1 MTREQLSLTTL
12 ARAGFVGLSSVR
24 AELDELAGLTGADV
38 DDLLPVF
45 SAAADPDTAL
55 ALALRLL
62 RQAPAQA
69 GRFVP
74 SRPDARRVLRVIG
87 ASEGLAEFF
96 LRQPGELAV
105 LDAPVDVVPT
115 AAELRADLLDAVG
128 AVDGVAGTDASE
140 ESMWCALR
148 VRYRRRLA
156 QLASVD
162 LEQEDA
168 VTGFDRI
175 AAALSD
181 LAAAALEAALA
192 VARRQAS
199 GTGPGRFPESEVR
212 ATRFAIIGMGKAGA
226 RELNYVSDVDV
237 IYVTEGDEAAE
248 EGAPAGVTVSAG
260 RAVDI
265 ATRLAV
271 LTQRA
276 IHDPALEPGLWEVD
290 PNLRPEGK
298 DGALVRT
305 LESHIAYYDRWA
317 KGWEFQALL
326 KARPLA
332 GDLGLGERYVEAL
345 APKVWSS
352 ASGANFVESVQ
363 RMRERVT
370 DNIPDDEMHYQ
381 LKLGPGGLRDVEF
394 TVQLLQLVH
403 GQTDDRVRQRDTL
416 SALAAL
422 AEHGYIGRVEAADFS
437 RDYRTLRLLEHRLQ
451 LRHLSRTHLM
461 PREEGD
467 VRVLARASGL
477 APSAEQ
483 LLQRWNEVKHRVR
496 GLHERLFY
504 RPLLSA
510 VAAMPDEDARL
521 SGEAGLTSEQAEAR
535 LAAIGFRDPR
545 GALTHIA
552 ALTAGVSRRATIQRH
567 LLPVLL
573 QWFADGADP
582 DYGLL
587 TFRRLS
593 EDLGGTHWY
602 LRMLRDSTGAAER
615 LTRVL
620 SGSRYAGELL
630 GRIPESVAWLASEDD
645 LRPRSPKLLREETDA
660 ILARHETVE
669 TAAAAMRAV
678 RRREVLRLA
687 FSAILGLCTIE
698 ELAHGLSA
706 VTENL
711 LAGVLAAI
719 RATRA
724 DAEELEFAIV
734 AMGRFGGRELGFGSD
749 ADVMY
754 VFRPLAADQ
763 DAAHRAAS
771 AIVADLNRLTEDHSL
786 PLDLDIGLRPEG
798 KNGPA
803 VRSLE
808 SYRAYYRRW
817 SLTWEAQALLR
828 ARGCAGDSDLLT
840 DFEALADEVRYPA
853 AIGEQAVREVKRIKA
868 RVENERLPQGADPAR
883 HLKLGRGS
891 LSDVEWFVQLVQL
904 EHAAQHPGLRT
915 TSTLDA
921 LAVAAAEGFVSEQ
934 DAAKLRE
941 AWVFASRARSAMT
954 LWTNKTADVLPAD
967 RTALDGVARLLE
979 YPPGSASR
987 LEEDYL
993 AVTRRARAVFERA
1006 FYGLPQ
1012 RPVSSA

>member
-24 AELDELAGLTGADV
+24 GELDELVALTGFDV
-38 DDLLPVF
+38 DDLLPAF

-62 RQAPAQA
+62 RHAPVQSA
-69 GRFVP
+69 RYVP
-74 SRPDARRVLRVIG
+74 SRNDARRVLRVIG
-87 ASEGLAEFF
+87 ASEGAAEFF
-96 LRQPGELAV
+96 LRQPAELSALDLPVSV
-105 LDAPVDVVPT
+105 LPT
-115 AAELRADLLDAVG
+115 ADELRADLLDAVG
-128 AVDGVAGTDASE
+128 AIDGVAALEDDEGRT
-140 ESMWCALR
+140 ALR
-148 VRYRRRLA
+148 VRYRRRLV
-156 QLASVD
+156 QIASFD
-162 LEQEDA
+162 LEQDDPVAGFDA
-168 VTGFDRI
+168 V

-181 LAAAALEAALA
+181 LAAAALEASLA
-192 VARRQAS
+192 VARKQTI
-199 GTGPGRFPESEVR
+199 GTGPGRFPEAEVR
-212 ATRFAIIGMGKAGA
+212 ATPFAVIGMGKAGA

-237 IYVTEGDEAAE
+237 IYVTEGVES
-248 EGAPAGVTVSAG
+248 AGLSAG

-265 ATRLAV
+265 ATRLAM
-271 LTQRA
+271 LTQRGIHEPA
-276 IHDPALEPGLWEVD
+276 IEPGLWEVD

-332 GDLGLGERYVEAL
+332 GDADLGARYVAAL

-352 ASGANFVESVQ
+352 ASRENFVESVQ

-370 DNIPDDEMHYQ
+370 DNIPDDEVHYQ

-403 GQTDDRVRQRDTL
+403 GQSDELVRQRDTL

-422 AEHGYIGRVEAADFS
+422 AAQGYIGREEAATFS
-437 RDYRTLRLLEHRLQ
+437 QDYRTLRLMEHRLQ

-461 PREEGD
+461 PRDEGD
-467 VRVLARASGL
+467 VRVLARATGL

-483 LLQRWNEVKHRVR
+483 LMVRWNEIKHRVR

-510 VAAMPDEDARL
+510 VAATNADARL
-521 SGEAGLTSEQAEAR
+521 TDAAAAEGGAGLTSEQAEAR

-545 GALTHIA
+545 GALAHIA

-573 QWFADGADP
+573 QWFAAGADP

-593 EDLGGTHWY
+593 EDLGSTHWY

-620 SGSRYAGELL
+620 SGSRFAGDLL
-630 GRIPESVAWLASEDD
+630 GRIPESVAWLESEEE
-645 LRPRSPKLLREETDA
+645 LRPRPAELLREETAA
-660 ILARHETVE
+660 ILGRHESAA
-669 TAAAAMRAV
+669 TAAASLRAV

-687 FSAILGLCTIE
+687 FSAILGFSTIE
-698 ELAHGLSA
+698 ELARGLTA
-706 VTENL
+706 VTENVI
-711 LAGVLAAI
+711 AGVLAAI
-719 RATRA
+719 RAERGDA
-724 DAEELEFAIV
+724 DALEFAIIG
-734 AMGRFGGRELGFGSD
+734 MGRFGGRELGFGSD

-763 DAAHRAAS
+763 DTAHKAAL
-771 AIVADLNRLTEDHSL
+771 AIVAQLNTLTEDSRL

-808 SYRAYYRRW
+808 AYRAYYRRW

-828 ARGCAGDSDLLT
+828 ARGVAGDPTLLA
-840 DFEALADEVRYPA
+840 DFEAVADEVRYPA
-853 AIGEQAVREVKRIKA
+853 SIGEQEVREVKRIKA
-868 RVENERLPQGADPAR
+868 RVENERLPQGADPSR

-904 EHAAQHPGLRT
+904 QHAAAIPELRT
-915 TSTLDA
+915 TSTLEA
-921 LAVAAAEGFVSEQ
+921 LAVAVEHDFIDAD
-934 DAAKLRE
+934 DAAKLHD
-941 AWVFASRARSAMT
+941 AWLFASRARSAMT

-967 RTALDGVARLLE
+967 RVALEGVARLME

-993 AVTRRARAVFERA
+993 AVTRRARAVFERS

-1012 RPVSSA
+1012 RPAPTG

>member
-1 MTREQLSLTTL
+1 MSREQLSLTAL

-24 AELDELAGLTGADV
+24 GELQELVELTGFDV
-38 DDLLPVF
+38 DDLLPAL

-55 ALALRLL
+55 TLAVRLL
-62 RQAPAQA
+62 RHAPVQTA
-69 GRFVP
+69 RYVP
-74 SRPDARRVLRVIG
+74 SRNDARRVLRVIG
-87 ASEGLAEFF
+87 ASEGVAEFF
-96 LRQPGELAV
+96 LRQPAELSA
-105 LDAPVDVVPT
+105 LDYPIT
-115 AAELRADLLDAVG
+115 ALPSAEELRADLLDSVG
-128 AVDGVAGTDASE
+128 AVDGVAAVEDDEARI
-140 ESMWCALR
+140 ALR
-148 VRYRRRLA
+148 VRYRRRLV
-156 QLASVD
+156 QIASFD
-162 LEQEDA
+162 LEQDDPVAGFDA
-168 VTGFDRI
+168 V

-181 LAAAALEAALA
+181 LAAAALEASLA
-192 VARRQAS
+192 VARRQTI
-199 GTGPGRFPESEVR
+199 GTGPGRFPEAEVR
-212 ATRFAIIGMGKAGA
+212 ATPFAVIGMGKAGA

-237 IYVTEGDEAAE
+237 IYVTEGVES
-248 EGAPAGVTVSAG
+248 AGLSAG

-265 ATRLAV
+265 ATRLAM
-271 LTQRA
+271 LTQRGIHEPA
-276 IHDPALEPGLWEVD
+276 IEPGLWEVD

-332 GDLGLGERYVEAL
+332 GDAELGARYVAAL

-352 ASGANFVESVQ
+352 ASRENFVESVQ

-370 DNIPDDEMHYQ
+370 DNIPDDEVHYQ

-403 GQTDDRVRQRDTL
+403 GQTDELVHQRDTL

-422 AEHGYIGRVEAADFS
+422 AEQGYIGREEAAAFS
-437 RDYRTLRLLEHRLQ
+437 QDYRTLRLMEHRLQ

-461 PREEGD
+461 PRDEGD
-467 VRVLARASGL
+467 VRVLARATGL
-477 APSAEQ
+477 APNAEQ
-483 LLQRWNEVKHRVR
+483 LMVRWNAIKHRVR

-510 VAAMPDEDARL
+510 VAATNADGGLADATAGE
-521 SGEAGLTSEQAEAR
+521 SGAGLTSEQAEAR

-545 GALTHIA
+545 GALAHIG

-573 QWFADGADP
+573 QWFAAGADP

-593 EDLGGTHWY
+593 EDLGSTHWY

-620 SGSRYAGELL
+620 SGSRFAGELL
-630 GRIPESVAWLASEDD
+630 GRIPESVAWLESEEE
-645 LRPRSPKLLREETDA
+645 LRPRTPELLREETAA
-660 ILARHETVE
+660 ILGRHESAA
-669 TAAAAMRAV
+669 TAAASLRAV

-698 ELAHGLSA
+698 ELARGLTA
-706 VTENL
+706 VTENVIV
-711 LAGVLAAI
+711 GVLAAI
-719 RATRA
+719 RAERA
-724 DAEELEFAIV
+724 DADALEFAIV
-734 AMGRFGGRELGFGSD
+734 GMGRFGGRELGFGSD

-754 VFRPLAADQ
+754 VFRPLTADQ
-763 DAAHRAAS
+763 DAAHKAAL
-771 AIVADLNRLTEDHSL
+771 AIVAQLNSLTEDNRL

-803 VRSLE
+803 VRSLDA
-808 SYRAYYRRW
+808 YRAYYRRW

-828 ARGCAGDSDLLT
+828 ARGVAGDPALLA
-840 DFEALADEVRYPA
+840 DFEAVADEVRYPA
-853 AIGEQAVREVKRIKA
+853 SIGEQEVREVKRIKA
-868 RVENERLPQGADPAR
+868 RVENERLPQGADPSR

-904 EHAAQHPGLRT
+904 QHAAAIPALRT
-915 TSTLDA
+915 TSTLEA
-921 LAVAAAEGFVSEQ
+921 LAVAVEHGFIDAD
-934 DAAKLRE
+934 DAAKLHD
-941 AWVFASRARSAMT
+941 AWLFASRARSAMT

-967 RTALDGVARLLE
+967 RVALEGVARLME

-993 AVTRRARAVFERA
+993 AVTRRARAVFERS

-1012 RPVSSA
+1012 RPAPTG

>member
-1 MTREQLSLTTL
+1 VTREQLSLTAL

-24 AELDELAGLTGADV
+24 GELDELVELTGFDV
-38 DDLLPVF
+38 DDLLPAF

-62 RQAPAQA
+62 RHAPVQSA
-69 GRFVP
+69 RYVP
-74 SRPDARRVLRVIG
+74 SRNDARRVLRVIG
-87 ASEGLAEFF
+87 ASEGAAEFF
-96 LRQPGELAV
+96 LRQPAELSA
-105 LDAPVDVVPT
+105 LDLPITALPT
-115 AAELRADLLDAVG
+115 ADELRADLLDAVG
-128 AVDGVAGTDASE
+128 AIDGVAALEDDEGRT
-140 ESMWCALR
+140 ALR
-148 VRYRRRLA
+148 VRYRRRLV
-156 QLASVD
+156 QIASFD
-162 LEQEDA
+162 LEQDDPVAGFDA
-168 VTGFDRI
+168 V

-181 LAAAALEAALA
+181 LAAAAMEASLA
-192 VARRQAS
+192 VARKQTI
-199 GTGPGRFPESEVR
+199 GTGPGRYPEAEVR
-212 ATRFAIIGMGKAGA
+212 ATPFAVIGMGKAGA

-237 IYVTEGDEAAE
+237 IYVTEGVES
-248 EGAPAGVTVSAG
+248 AGLSAG

-265 ATRLAV
+265 ATRLAM
-271 LTQRA
+271 LTQRGIHEPA
-276 IHDPALEPGLWEVD
+276 IEPGLWEVD

-305 LESHIAYYDRWA
+305 LESHVAYYDRWA

-332 GDLGLGERYVEAL
+332 GDADLGARYVAAL

-352 ASGANFVESVQ
+352 ASRENFVESVQ

-370 DNIPDDEMHYQ
+370 DNIPDDEVHYQ

-403 GQTDDRVRQRDTL
+403 GQTDEQVRQRDTL

-422 AEHGYIGRVEAADFS
+422 AAQGYIGREEAATFS
-437 RDYRTLRLLEHRLQ
+437 QDYRTLRLMEHRLQ

-461 PREEGD
+461 PRDEGD
-467 VRVLARASGL
+467 VRVLARATGL

-483 LLQRWNEVKHRVR
+483 LMVRWNEIKHRVR

-510 VAAMPDEDARL
+510 VAATNADARL
-521 SGEAGLTSEQAEAR
+521 ADAPATEGGAGLTSEQAEAR

-545 GALTHIA
+545 GALAHIA

-573 QWFADGADP
+573 QWFAAGADP

-593 EDLGGTHWY
+593 EDLGSTHWY

-620 SGSRYAGELL
+620 SGSRFAGELL
-630 GRIPESVAWLASEDD
+630 GRIPESVAWLESEEE
-645 LRPRSPKLLREETDA
+645 LRPRTAELLREETAA
-660 ILARHETVE
+660 ILGRHESAA
-669 TAAAAMRAV
+669 TAAASLRAV

-687 FSAILGLCTIE
+687 FSAILGFSTIE
-698 ELAHGLSA
+698 ELARGLTA
-706 VTENL
+706 VTENVIV
-711 LAGVLAAI
+711 GVLAAI
-719 RATRA
+719 RAERGDA
-724 DAEELEFAIV
+724 DALEFAIIG
-734 AMGRFGGRELGFGSD
+734 MGRFGGRELGFGSD

-763 DAAHRAAS
+763 DTAHKAAL
-771 AIVADLNRLTEDHSL
+771 AIVAQLNALTEDNRL

-808 SYRAYYRRW
+808 AYRAYYRRW

-828 ARGCAGDSDLLT
+828 ARGVAGDPALLA
-840 DFEALADEVRYPA
+840 DFEAIADEVRYPA
-853 AIGEQAVREVKRIKA
+853 SIGEQEVREVKRIKA
-868 RVENERLPQGADPAR
+868 RVENERLPQGADPSR

-904 EHAAQHPGLRT
+904 QHAAAIPDLRT
-915 TSTLDA
+915 TSTLEA
-921 LAVAAAEGFVSEQ
+921 LAVAVEHDFIDED
-934 DAAKLRE
+934 DAAKLHD
-941 AWVFASRARSAMT
+941 AWLFASRARSAMT

-967 RTALDGVARLLE
+967 RVALEGVARLME

-993 AVTRRARAVFERA
+993 AVTRRARAVFERS

-1012 RPVSSA
+1012 RPAPTR